1 MFTLSFNFLGW
12 GLSCLGISILML
24 VAQMIDSSIVK
35 EIELLVLIG
44 IAIFMYILL

>member
-12 GLSCLGISILML
+12 GLSCLGIAILML
-24 VAQMIDSSIVK
+24 IAQIIDSSVVK